1 MKDLART
8 IAQLED
14 SLRLKHVPDKYYV
27 VIWGETGKHS
37 RGDAAVEGPYD
48 TLKEA
53 RQHILERMIGEAD
66 DWIVDNG
73 QVICDAGVLVDADEP
88 VHAVG
93 IVKMCDE
100 TVTNI
105 DRFRKMFNDKKTKM
119 QAKADER
126 AERAELERL
135 KDKYE

>member
-1 MKDLART
+1 MQT
-8 IAQLED
+8 
-14 SLRLKHVPDKYYV
+14 VPDKYYV
-27 VIWGETGKHS
+27 VIWGETGKYS
-37 RGDAAVEGPYD
+37 RGYAVVEGPHD
-48 TLKEA
+48 TLKDA
-53 RQHILERMIGEAD
+53 RTHILKRMIGEDD

-73 QVICDAGVLVDADEP
+73 KALCDAGVLVETDEG
-88 VHAVG
+88 VQAVG

-100 TVTNI
+100 TVANI

-135 KDKYE
+135 KDKYEG